1 MIFTG
6 SFSDSKNGD
15 LAYQTED
22 ESRDDG
28 RTDTKKRASTVYTNP
43 EWKEDLRSNFKELIV
58 QKCSEATKAAFE
70 ENVDVEVIYQCLIF
84 YIDDQFQDLRSKK
97 IIRTELMDSVSDYMI
112 VTYGGVASPSKFCI
126 FVVIIVRQAF
136 DVYSGQTP

>member
-6 SFSDSKNGD
+6 SFSDSKHGD
-15 LAYQTED
+15 FAYQTED

-84 YIDDQFQDLRSKK
+84 YIDDQF
-97 IIRTELMDSVSDYMI
+97 
-112 VTYGGVASPSKFCI
+112 
-126 FVVIIVRQAF
+126 
-136 DVYSGQTP
+136 